1 MSIPIEQGSNIPMS
15 DYSYSNSPSPFSTA
29 KSYGDSRSVDSVSP
43 MPTNRQAYNR
53 ESNTSAHGNGV
64 AAVASNQPGGMGLA
78 PEDEFLLNEADV
90 HAKAVAKPM
99 RLGSLTV
106 MCLIFN
112 RMIGTGIFRT
122 PALVYTYTQS
132 RGISMAWWALGAVSA
147 IAGILVYMELGLTI
161 PIYRI
166 GGIEVSVPR
175 SGGELNYLKHIFRK
189 PAFFTTC
196 VFGIAFILLGQVAMN
211 AIAFATSVMEA
222 SGQINHP
229 NSEAII
235 RGIAISTA
243 FAACFI
249 HGVWRQGG
257 IIINNILATV
267 KIAILIFMFILGML
281 ATRDDIFPPVS
292 ASEFPAPSSPESSAS
307 AYTYAEAFLAIIF
320 AFGGFNQA
328 NYVIGE
334 VDNPRR
340 RYKWPA
346 FSAVVI
352 VSVLYLIVN
361 GAYFAAVPVEYFSAE
376 DHFTVAHRLFLFT
389 LGSISPAWKIRAPRL
404 LSSFMA
410 VSSLGNIIVMT
421 YTAARV
427 KQEIAKEGI
436 IPFRSLLSRSYPSVR
451 IPIRAL
457 WGSKRPTLRED
468 VPLPALVLHFS
479 VSVILILATW
489 RLSTPA
495 TYTLLVDLYSYT
507 VDAVFG
513 AFVGFGLLYMRFLS
527 QRGWA
532 AQSRASGF
540 PVPAYVSG
548 AAALIFAVANT
559 FPVAAKWVPP
569 DVATAAWL
577 TVPWYTTGTVGTVI
591 MAVGVLWW
599 AGFRWVVPRVGRGR
613 VGRFLL
619 VTRKLWLTE
628 RDGYKVLEYED
639 IEFRWVTKD
648 GEDVTGPWMERQVVA
663 GQRETEMRLQADDN
677 L

>member
-1 MSIPIEQGSNIPMS
+1 MSIPIEQGSNIPMTE
-15 DYSYSNSPSPFSTA
+15 YSYSNSPSPFSVA
-29 KSYGDSRSVDSVSP
+29 KSYDDGRSVDSA
-43 MPTNRQAYNR
+43 QNR
-53 ESNTSAHGNGV
+53 ESNTPAYGNGV
-64 AAVASNQPGGMGLA
+64 PATAPNQPGGMGLA

-122 PALVYTYTQS
+122 PAVVYSYTQS
-132 RGISMAWWALGAVSA
+132 RDISMAWWALGAVSA

-196 VFGIAFILLGQVAMN
+196 VFGIAFILLGHVAMN

-229 NSEAII
+229 NSEAAI
-235 RGIAISTA
+235 RGIAICTA

-257 IIINNILATV
+257 IILNNILATV

-281 ATRDDIFPPVS
+281 ATRDDIFPPIS
-292 ASEFPAPSSPESSAS
+292 ATQFPPTPSRESRAS

-334 VDNPRR
+334 VDDPRR

-352 VSVLYLIVN
+352 VSVLYLLVN
-361 GAYFAAVPVEYFSAE
+361 GACSPPSPSSTITPAGAARTP
-376 DHFTVAHRLFLFT
+376 
-389 LGSISPAWKIRAPRL
+389 KL
-404 LSSFMA
+404 LSAFMA

-436 IPFRSLLSRSYPSVR
+436 LPFRSLLSRSYPSVR

-489 RLSTPA
+489 RLSTSA

-507 VDAVFG
+507 VDAAFG
-513 AFVGFGLLYMRFLS
+513 AFIGFGLLYMRFLS
-527 QRGWA
+527 SRGWA

-540 PVPAYVSG
+540 QVPAYVSG
-548 AAALIFAVANT
+548 PAALFFAIANT
-559 FPVAAKWVPP
+559 FPIAAKWVPP
-569 DVATAAWL
+569 DMATKAL
-577 TVPWYTTGTVGTVI
+577 LLVPWFTTGTVGTVI
-591 MAVGVLWW
+591 MVVGVLWW
-599 AGFRWVVPRVGRGR
+599 AAFRWVVPK
-613 VGRFLL
+613 F
-619 VTRKLWLTE
+619 
-628 RDGYKVLEYED
+628 
-639 IEFRWVTKD
+639 
-648 GEDVTGPWMERQVVA
+648 
-663 GQRETEMRLQADDN
+663 
-677 L
+677 

>member
-1 MSIPIEQGSNIPMS
+1 
-15 DYSYSNSPSPFSTA
+15 
-29 KSYGDSRSVDSVSP
+29 
-43 MPTNRQAYNR
+43 
-53 ESNTSAHGNGV
+53 
-64 AAVASNQPGGMGLA
+64 
-78 PEDEFLLNEADV
+78 
-90 HAKAVAKPM
+90 
-99 RLGSLTV
+99 
-106 MCLIFN
+106 
-112 RMIGTGIFRT
+112 
-122 PALVYTYTQS
+122 
-132 RGISMAWWALGAVSA
+132 
-147 IAGILVYMELGLTI
+147 
-161 PIYRI
+161 
-166 GGIEVSVPR
+166 
-175 SGGELNYLKHIFRK
+175 
-189 PAFFTTC
+189 
-196 VFGIAFILLGQVAMN
+196 MN

-222 SGQINHP
+222 SGQIKYVNASGEIDSH
-229 NSEAII
+229 SEAII

-257 IIINNILATV
+257 IYLNNLLATV

-292 ASEFPAPSSPESSAS
+292 SSHFNFTPSRESSAS
-307 AYTYAEAFLAIIF
+307 TYTYAEAFLAIIF

-334 VDNPRR
+334 VDDPRR

-352 VSVLYLIVN
+352 VSVLYILVN
-361 GAYFAAVPVEYFSAE
+361 VAYFAAVPLEYFSPE
-376 DHFTVAHRLFLFT
+376 DQFTVAHRLFIFT
-389 LGSISPAWKIRAPRL
+389 LGTTSPAWETHAHRL
-404 LSSFMA
+404 LSAFMA
-410 VSSLGNIIVMT
+410 LSSLGNIIVMT

-436 IPFRSLLSRSYPSVR
+436 LPFRSLLSRSYPSVR

-468 VPLPALVLHFS
+468 VPLPALVLHFT
-479 VSVILILATW
+479 VSFILILATW
-489 RLSTPA
+489 RLATGP

-507 VDAVFG
+507 VDAAFG
-513 AFVGFGLLYMRFLS
+513 AFIGFGLLYMRFFS
-527 QRGWA
+527 SRGWA
-532 AQSRASGF
+532 EQSRASGF
-540 PVPAYVSG
+540 QVPAYVSG
-548 AAALIFAVANT
+548 IAALFFGIANT

-569 DVATAAWL
+569 DAVTKAWL
-577 TVPWYTTGTVGTVI
+577 VVPWFTTGTVGTVI

-599 AGFRWVVPRVGRGR
+599 ACFRWVVPRVGRGR

-639 IEFRWVTKD
+639 IEFRWVTRD
-648 GEDVTGPWMERQVVA
+648 GEDGLYVERQVVA
-663 GQRETEMRLQADDN
+663 GKRETERRLEADGN

>member
-1 MSIPIEQGSNIPMS
+1 MPIEQGSNIPMTE
-15 DYSYSNSPSPFSTA
+15 YYSNSPSPFSTA
-29 KSYGDSRSVDSVSP
+29 KSHEDGRSVDSISP
-43 MPTNRQAYNR
+43 LPTDRQTHSH
-53 ESNTSAHGNGV
+53 ESNTAAQGNGV
-64 AAVASNQPGGMGLA
+64 TAPALDQSGGMGLA
-78 PEDEFLLNEADV
+78 PEDEFLLNDADV

-132 RGISMAWWALGAVSA
+132 LGISMAWWALGAVAS

-196 VFGIAFILLGQVAMN
+196 VFGIAFILLGHVAMN

-243 FAACFI
+243 FATCFI

-257 IIINNILATV
+257 IYLNNLLATV
-267 KIAILIFMFILGML
+267 KIAILLFIFILGML

-292 ASEFPAPSSPESSAS
+292 AIKFPPRPPRESSAMP
-307 AYTYAEAFLAIIF
+307 YTYAEAFLAIIF

-334 VDNPRR
+334 VDDPRR

-376 DHFTVAHRLFLFT
+376 DPFTVAHRLFLFT
-389 LGSISPAWKIRAPRL
+389 LGTISPAWESRAPKM
-404 LSSFMA
+404 LSALMA
-410 VSSLGNIIVMT
+410 VSSLGNIVVMT

-436 IPFRSLLSRSYPSVR
+436 LPFRAFLSRSYPSVR

-489 RLSTPA
+489 RLTTAA

-507 VDAVFG
+507 IDAAFG
-513 AFVGFGLLYMRFLS
+513 AFVGFGLLYMRFIS
-527 QRGWA
+527 RRGWA
-532 AQSRASGF
+532 AQSRESGF
-540 PVPAYVSG
+540 QVPGYISG
-548 AAALIFAVANT
+548 VAALIFAIANT
-559 FPVAAKWVPP
+559 FPIAAKWVPP
-569 DVATAAWL
+569 DTATAAWL
-577 TVPWYTTGTVGTVI
+577 AVPWYTTATVGTVI
-591 MAVGVLWW
+591 MIFGALWW
-599 AGFRWVVPRVGRGR
+599 AGFTWVVPRVGRDR
-613 VGRFLL
+613 VGRVLW

-639 IEFRWVTKD
+639 IEFRWVTRD
-648 GEDVTGPWMERQVVA
+648 GEKGMYTERQVMA
-663 GQRETEMRLQADDN
+663 GRGEVERRLAADGN
-677 L
+677 LYN

>member
-1 MSIPIEQGSNIPMS
+1 MTEHY
-15 DYSYSNSPSPFSTA
+15 YSSNSPSPFSTA
-29 KSYGDSRSVDSVSP
+29 KSYEDGRSVDSVSP
-43 MPTNRQAYNR
+43 IPTNHQAA
-53 ESNTSAHGNGV
+53 AHGNGV
-64 AAVASNQPGGMGLA
+64 AAAAPDQPGGMGLA

-122 PALVYTYTQS
+122 PAVVYSYTQS
-132 RGISMAWWALGAVSA
+132 VGISMAWWALGAVSA

-196 VFGIAFILLGQVAMN
+196 VFGIAFILLGHVAMN

-222 SGQINHP
+222 SGQMDRP
-229 NSEAII
+229 NREAII

-257 IIINNILATV
+257 IIINNLLATV
-267 KIAILIFMFILGML
+267 KIAILVFMFILGML

-292 ASEFPAPSSPESSAS
+292 ASKFPAPISRESSAS

-334 VDNPRR
+334 VDDPRR

-346 FSAVVI
+346 FSAVAI
-352 VSVLYLIVN
+352 VSALYLLVN
-361 GAYFAAVPVEYFSAE
+361 GAYFAAVPVEYFSA
-376 DHFTVAHRLFLFT
+376 DDPITVAHRLFLFT
-389 LGSISPAWKIRAPRL
+389 LGTISPAWKARAPQM
-404 LSSFMA
+404 LSAFMA

-436 IPFRSLLSRSYPSVR
+436 LPFRSLLSRSYPSVR

-489 RLSTPA
+489 RLSTAA

-507 VDAVFG
+507 VDAAFG
-513 AFVGFGLLYMRFLS
+513 AFIGFGLLYMRFVS
-527 QRGWA
+527 RRGWA

-548 AAALIFAVANT
+548 VAALIFGIANT

-569 DVATAAWL
+569 DVATSAWL
-577 TVPWYTTGTVGTVI
+577 AVPWFTTGTVGTVI
-591 MAVGVLWW
+591 MVVGVLWW
-599 AGFRWVVPRVGRGR
+599 ATFRWVVPRVGRGR

-639 IEFRWVTKD
+639 IEFRWVTRD
-648 GEDVTGPWMERQVVA
+648 GEEGRYMERQVVA
-663 GQRETEMRLQADDN
+663 GSRETERRLEADGA

>member
-1 MSIPIEQGSNIPMS
+1 
-15 DYSYSNSPSPFSTA
+15 
-29 KSYGDSRSVDSVSP
+29 
-43 MPTNRQAYNR
+43 
-53 ESNTSAHGNGV
+53 
-64 AAVASNQPGGMGLA
+64 
-78 PEDEFLLNEADV
+78 
-90 HAKAVAKPM
+90 
-99 RLGSLTV
+99 
-106 MCLIFN
+106 
-112 RMIGTGIFRT
+112 
-122 PALVYTYTQS
+122 
-132 RGISMAWWALGAVSA
+132 
-147 IAGILVYMELGLTI
+147 
-161 PIYRI
+161 
-166 GGIEVSVPR
+166 
-175 SGGELNYLKHIFRK
+175 
-189 PAFFTTC
+189 
-196 VFGIAFILLGQVAMN
+196 MN

-229 NSEAII
+229 NAEAVI
-235 RGIAISTA
+235 RGIALSTA

-257 IIINNILATV
+257 IIINNILAAV
-267 KIAILIFMFILGML
+267 KVAILIFMFILGIL

-292 ASEFPAPSSPESSAS
+292 ASEFPAPSSLESSAS

-320 AFGGFNQA
+320 AFGGLNQA

-404 LSSFMA
+404 LSAFMA

-489 RLSTPA
+489 RLSTRA

-569 DVATAAWL
+569 DLATAAWL

>member
-29 KSYGDSRSVDSVSP
+29 KSYEDSRSVDSVSP
-43 MPTNRQAYNR
+43 MPTNRQTHNR
-53 ESNTSAHGNGV
+53 ESNTSTHGKGD
-64 AAVASNQPGGMGLA
+64 AAAAPDQPGGMGLG

-122 PALVYTYTQS
+122 PAVVYTYTQS
-132 RGISMAWWALGAVSA
+132 RDISMAWWALGAVAA

-196 VFGIAFILLGQVAMN
+196 VFGIAFILLGHVAMN
-211 AIAFATSVMEA
+211 AIAFATSVLEA
-222 SGQINHP
+222 SGQIDHP
-229 NSEAII
+229 HSEAAI

-257 IIINNILATV
+257 IILNNLLATV
-267 KIAILIFMFILGML
+267 KIAILVFMFILGML

-292 ASEFPAPSSPESSAS
+292 ASQFPVPTSRESSAS

-352 VSVLYLIVN
+352 VSVLYLLVN
-361 GAYFAAVPVEYFSAE
+361 VAYFAAVPVEYFSAV
-376 DHFTVAHRLFLFT
+376 DPSTVAHRLFLFT
-389 LGSISPAWKIRAPRL
+389 LGTISPAWESRAPKL
-404 LSSFMA
+404 LSAFMA

-436 IPFRSLLSRSYPSVR
+436 LPFRSLLSRSYPSVR

-489 RLSTPA
+489 RLATPA

-507 VDAVFG
+507 VDAAFG
-513 AFVGFGLLYMRFLS
+513 AFIGFGLLYMRFFAG
-527 QRGWA
+527 RGWA

-540 PVPAYVSG
+540 QVPAYVSG
-548 AAALIFAVANT
+548 AAALIFGIANT

-569 DVATAAWL
+569 DAVTAAWL
-577 TVPWYTTGTVGTVI
+577 AVPWFTTGTVGTVI
-591 MAVGVLWW
+591 MVVGVLWW
-599 AGFRWVVPRVGRGR
+599 ACFRWVVPRVGRGR

-639 IEFRWVTKD
+639 IEFRWVTRD
-648 GEDVTGPWMERQVVA
+648 GEDVTGPWLERQLVA
-663 GQRETEMRLQADDN
+663 GRRETERRLEADGN

>member
-1 MSIPIEQGSNIPMS
+1 M
-15 DYSYSNSPSPFSTA
+15 
-29 KSYGDSRSVDSVSP
+29 
-43 MPTNRQAYNR
+43 
-53 ESNTSAHGNGV
+53 
-64 AAVASNQPGGMGLA
+64 
-78 PEDEFLLNEADV
+78 
-90 HAKAVAKPM
+90 
-99 RLGSLTV
+99 
-106 MCLIFN
+106 
-112 RMIGTGIFRT
+112 
-122 PALVYTYTQS
+122 
-132 RGISMAWWALGAVSA
+132 
-147 IAGILVYMELGLTI
+147 
-161 PIYRI
+161 
-166 GGIEVSVPR
+166 
-175 SGGELNYLKHIFRK
+175 
-189 PAFFTTC
+189 
-196 VFGIAFILLGQVAMN
+196 FGIAFILLGHVAMN

-222 SGQINHP
+222 SGQIHNP

-235 RGIAISTA
+235 RGIAICTA

-257 IIINNILATV
+257 IILNNILATV
-267 KIAILIFMFILGML
+267 KIAILVFMFILGML

-292 ASEFPAPSSPESSAS
+292 ASQFPPTRSRETSAS

-334 VDNPRR
+334 VDDPRR

-352 VSVLYLIVN
+352 VSVLYLLVN
-361 GAYFAAVPVEYFSAE
+361 GAYFVAVPVEYFSAE
-376 DHFTVAHRLFLFT
+376 DPLTVAHRLFLFT
-389 LGSISPAWKIRAPRL
+389 LGTISPAWEARAPKM
-404 LSSFMA
+404 LSAFMA

-436 IPFRSLLSRSYPSVR
+436 LPFRSLLSRSYPSVR

-489 RLSTPA
+489 RLSTSA

-507 VDAVFG
+507 VDAAFG
-513 AFVGFGLLYMRFLS
+513 AFIGFGLLYMRFLS
-527 QRGWA
+527 GRGWA

-540 PVPAYVSG
+540 QVPYYVSG
-548 AAALIFAVANT
+548 TAALFFALANT
-559 FPVAAKWVPP
+559 FPVAAKWVHP
-569 DVATAAWL
+569 DAATAAL
-577 TVPWYTTGTVGTVI
+577 LHVPWFTTGTVGTVI

-599 AGFRWVVPRVGRGR
+599 AGFRWVVPKVGRGR

-639 IEFRWVTKD
+639 IEFRWVTRD
-648 GEDVTGPWMERQVVA
+648 GEDVAGPWMERQVVA
-663 GQRETEMRLQADDN
+663 GRSETERRMEADGN